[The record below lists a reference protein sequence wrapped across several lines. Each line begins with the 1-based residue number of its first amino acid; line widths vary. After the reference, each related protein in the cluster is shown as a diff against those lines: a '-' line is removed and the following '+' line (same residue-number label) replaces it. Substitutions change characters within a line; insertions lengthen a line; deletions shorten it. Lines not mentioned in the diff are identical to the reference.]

1 MEKKVDEMYFL
12 SYPENMDLYSWN
24 TNFTTSKIINFFHSK
39 RSLKIKALSS
49 LMLKKKY
56 RVVID
61 DQNKNIVCNLN
72 WTRYLFDFDARYR
85 DLNLI
90 FVFDSSTKKPFL
102 TSDIFIKAATIVN
115 DEYLRYG
122 KNFDI
127 NAFFTDWFVSK
138 KKGNGVVI
146 RNYEDY
152 QKLPT
157 NKKYLMPLIQ
167 TNNGLYIHLGAICF
181 TRLKEFKNGS

>member
-1 MEKKVDEMYFL
+1 M
-12 SYPENMDLYSWN
+12 
-24 TNFTTSKIINFFHSK
+24 
-39 RSLKIKALSS
+39 
-49 LMLKKKY
+49 
-56 RVVID
+56 
-61 DQNKNIVCNLN
+61 
-72 WTRYLFDFDARYR
+72 
-85 DLNLI
+85 
-90 FVFDSSTKKPFL
+90 
-102 TSDIFIKAATIVN
+102 KAATIVN

-146 RNYEDY
+146 HNYEDY

-167 TNNGLYIHLGAICF
+167 TNNGLYINRGAICF